1 MHAHTRHMA
10 LHGGKSTATLTRLA
24 LSPWPQYCSYVCAHA
39 HTHTHTHTHTVDRAG
54 AGDVAAALLPPA
66 RSRCCPPPPAH
77 VHVCLYTHA
86 CMHAYTRRH
95 PSSHAAIT
103 HSITS
108 GVRPLSQTAAASAP
122 KSSKHSHDSRHPSM
136 ACVIHVCACERGCLS
151 VCVDALVCIHIV
163 YGTMCMCIHVQKH
176 SHPQT
181 HACMHRYAIDIQ
193 KQLGCML

>member
-24 LSPWPQYCSYVCAHA
+24 LSPWPQFCSSVCVCA
-39 HTHTHTHTHTVDRAG
+39 HTHTHTHTVDRAG

-86 CMHAYTRRH
+86 CMQAYTRRN
-95 PSSHAAIT
+95 PSSHPAIT
-103 HSITS
+103 YSITS

-163 YGTMCMCIHVQKH
+163 YVCVYMYININSSTN
-176 SHPQT
+176 T
-181 HACMHRYAIDIQ
+181 HACMHACIHRYGIDIQ

>member
-54 AGDVAAALLPPA
+54 AGDVSAALLPPA

-136 ACVIHVCACERGCLS
+136 ACVIHVCGVSVAVSLS
-151 VCVDALVCIHIV
+151 VLTRLCVYILCMVQCVCVYMYRNILIHKHMHVCIDMTLT
-163 YGTMCMCIHVQKH
+163 YRN
-176 SHPQT
+176 S
-181 HACMHRYAIDIQ
+181 
-193 KQLGCML
+193 